1 MMSDNNN
8 NRIDRPI
15 IILGAPRSGT
25 TILFR
30 CLALHADLWHLP
42 SESHNILEGPFHP
55 ASREYESNRVT
66 AEDLDNELAQT
77 LRTQFYRLAINLN
90 KVWSNPALLL
100 EGNSLCHRIFNKFVI
115 AGLGRASSWFAKN
128 GTIRFLEKTP
138 KNSLRVPM
146 LNCLFPDAFYVWIT
160 RKATRNIDSLI
171 ASWCAVDK
179 FGPVTRK
186 RYGQVAYPVANQLK
200 LQDYSDKLWMF
211 ALVPGWQNLKGKTLA
226 DVAAWQYY
234 QCNSFIANDLA
245 SIEARRIFSV
255 KFEDFVQEPVE
266 TVQQIFNWAEL
277 PPSQVAEGFARILP
291 RVNDAAPRVGRSTRD
306 LRHPSAVYAAI
317 ERLPELHPLQK
328 MMGYQQ
334 TDSI

>member
-1 MMSDNNN
+1 MIDNKHL
-8 NRIDRPI
+8 DRPI

-55 ASREYESNRVT
+55 ASRAYESNRVT
-66 AEDLDNELAQT
+66 AEDLDHGLVQM
-77 LRTQFYRLAINLN
+77 LRSRFYRSAINLN
-90 KVWSNPALLL
+90 RVWSNPASLLG
-100 EGNSLCHRIFNKFVI
+100 ENSLYHRIFNKFVI
-115 AGLGRASSWFAKN
+115 AGLGRASWFAKDN
-128 GTIRFLEKTP
+128 AIRFLEKTP
-138 KNSLRVPM
+138 KNALRVPM
-146 LNCLFPDAFYVWIT
+146 LNRLFPDAFYVWIT

-179 FGPVTRK
+179 IGPVTRK

-234 QCNSFIANDLA
+234 QCNSFIAGDLA
-245 SIEARRIFSV
+245 SIETRRIFPM
-255 KFEDFVQEPVE
+255 KFEDFIQKPVKM
-266 TVQQIFNWAEL
+266 VQQIFDWAEL
-277 PPSQVAEGFARILP
+277 PPSQIAEDFARILP
-291 RVNDAAPRVGRSTRD
+291 RVNDATPRRGSPARD
-306 LRHPSAVYAAI
+306 LRFSNAVYGAI
-317 ERLPELHPLQK
+317 ERLPELDPLQK
-328 MMGYQQ
+328 LMGYEQMG
-334 TDSI
+334 SL